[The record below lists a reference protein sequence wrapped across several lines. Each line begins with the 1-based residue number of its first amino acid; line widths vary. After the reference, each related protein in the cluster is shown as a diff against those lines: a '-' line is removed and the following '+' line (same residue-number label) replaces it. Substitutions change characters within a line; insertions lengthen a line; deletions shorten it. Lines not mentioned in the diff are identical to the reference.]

1 MVGRVWVASQSCCL
15 GLGAIMFVIVVF
27 VAVSVVLGQIASDV
41 SKQPIVPQLQHR
53 PGTPTEVVSSCWQSV
68 VSTATEHAKEL
79 GAELVRVDATSAGE
93 MRRVG
98 RLESAPI
105 EVGVVYSRGGVQE
118 LRQGVIECRVDSRGS
133 ITLASLPSAAR

>member
-1 MVGRVWVASQSCCL
+1 
-15 GLGAIMFVIVVF
+15 MFVVVVF
-27 VAVSVVLGQIASDV
+27 VALSVVLGQVASYV

-53 PGTPTEVVSSCWQSV
+53 PGTPTEVVSSCWQAV
-68 VSTATEHAKEL
+68 VSTTTEHAKQL

-98 RLESAPI
+98 KLESAPI

-118 LRQGVIECRVDSRGS
+118 LRQGVIECRVDSRGGV
-133 ITLASLPSAAR
+133 TLASLPNEAR